1 MKEDFTLELLGKD
14 HSYMAPLDLSFI
26 AGINAKIEAL
36 IWREIINLIFN
47 FCFKCRLFQPGFS
60 IIILL
65 PTYAYKYKIV
75 I

>member
-36 IWREIINLIFN
+36 I
-47 FCFKCRLFQPGFS
+47 
-60 IIILL
+60 
-65 PTYAYKYKIV
+65 
-75 I
+75 